1 MMRCDDLAAT
11 AAFVVHSP
19 VRWDAAW
26 QRPQEIFS
34 RLART
39 CDVLYVERPVFLD
52 DVRRP
57 ALDCTEPMPGIHR
70 IVPRLPVMY
79 ATIEHA
85 AQMMVRTL
93 LLEWIDAN
101 AECRARFE
109 SPIQWYGTAT
119 PAPVMLDAFDAR
131 AIVYDR
137 VTDEDLEDQ
146 TRERRR
152 RRASLRAT
160 RNSSHRYTSST
171 MPRRTIAA
179 RACGHCLQY
188 GSDALRKDAGVLG
201 TDGRGDA
208 VPRPPALQNRLTTV
222 SAYVRLTS
230 RTGARCIARR
240 PVQCP
245 SCRGDPGCA
254 CVVVSAT
261 SADSG
266 DADRSRARSAQ
277 CCPHAGTTP
286 T

>member
-1 MMRCDDLAAT
+1 M
-11 AAFVVHSP
+11 
-19 VRWDAAW
+19 
-26 QRPQEIFS
+26 
-34 RLART
+34 
-39 CDVLYVERPVFLD
+39 LYVERPVFLD

-146 TRERRR
+146 TR
-152 RRASLRAT
+152 ASV
-160 RNSSHRYTSST
+160 
-171 MPRRTIAA
+171 
-179 RACGHCLQY
+179 
-188 GSDALRKDAGVLG
+188 D
-201 TDGRGDA
+201 DA
-208 VPRPPALQNRLTTV
+208 VHRSERPGTAATDTHHQRCLGERLLLAHADIVFSTGRTLSEKTQACWERMV
-222 SAYVRLTS
+222 AEMLCLARLPF
-230 RTGARCIARR
+230 RTA
-240 PVQCP
+240 
-245 SCRGDPGCA
+245 
-254 CVVVSAT
+254 
-261 SADSG
+261 
-266 DADRSRARSAQ
+266 
-277 CCPHAGTTP
+277 
-286 T
+286 